1 MFRFPASAAILRT
14 AAATL
19 LCALATTSY
28 ADDWLQFRGDGQ
40 RSSASK
46 ERVVVPV
53 TDIWEGAAP
62 GAIWH
67 GRVFAVDGSAASSL
81 TCSDAQT
88 GVVIWRRAIPGRRL
102 VAGGGWPAVSQ
113 EGIVFTADLPPGGG
127 SGFAASGASGAG
139 SYSVGA
145 PAAGGAAAPCTFRAF
160 HAETGQLL
168 ASYPAGPLVP
178 QPAPRLLL

>member
-1 MFRFPASAAILRT
+1 
-14 AAATL
+14 
-19 LCALATTSY
+19 
-28 ADDWLQFRGDGQ
+28 
-40 RSSASK
+40 
-46 ERVVVPV
+46 
-53 TDIWEGAAP
+53 
-62 GAIWH
+62 
-67 GRVFAVDGSAASSL
+67 VFAVYGSGASSL

-113 EGIVFTADLPPGGG
+113 EGIVFTADLPLGGG

-178 QPAPRLLL
+178 QPAPRLLLTDSPEAAPGDSLPPAATGAVGPGIPLVSGNQLIVTSGTDLIVWTP